1 MMEYRK
7 KLGTIVGSEATVPVA
22 YDRSIIKEDNGT
34 FTFLLRVDAHF
45 YRAEGRT
52 LKEARSLLG
61 FFPPEVY
68 EGPNQAPHSVFY
80 PVRGN

>member
-7 KLGTIVGSEATVPVA
+7 KLGTIVGSKATVPVA

-34 FTFLLRVDAHF
+34 YTFLLRVDAQF
-45 YRAEGRT
+45 YRAEGKT
-52 LKEARSLLG
+52 LKEARSLLDL
-61 FFPPEVY
+61 FAPEVY
-68 EGPNQAPHSVFY
+68 EGPNQAPQSVFC

>member
-7 KLGTIVGSEATVPVA
+7 KLDTIVEFEATVPVA
-22 YDRSIIKEDNGT
+22 YDRSIIKENNGT

-45 YRAEGRT
+45 YKVEGKT
-52 LKEARSLLG
+52 LKEARSLLD
-61 FFPPEVY
+61 FFAPEVY